1 MGRTCTK
8 RRKCIKD
15 QKGYSSGSR
24 KNIQKTSYPNHNREA
39 QKAIKKAQKEALS
52 SIDLLQCL
60 KSKSNFLG
68 VFASDQLNSLHI
80 LSYPVFL
87 ITNIDTSTENGS
99 HWISIRIDRNR
110 VEVFDS
116 LGLNPSLW
124 TSYPRSLFKF
134 LSSYSHTHRLFV
146 SPILQPPNTYDCGLY
161 CIYFIL
167 YRRFVDFHKC
177 YSKFS
182 TILTAN
188 SSKLK
193 QLLLHI
199 FRK

>member
-1 MGRTCTK
+1 MGRQK
-8 RRKCIKD
+8 YIKD
-15 QKGYSSGSR
+15 KKGYSSGSR
-24 KNIQKTSYPNHNREA
+24 KNIKKTSHSSYNRET

-52 SIDLLQCL
+52 TSDLLQCL

-99 HWISIRIDRNR
+99 HWISIRIDRYR

-116 LGLNPSLW
+116 LGLDPSLW
-124 TSYPRSLFKF
+124 TSYPKSLFKF
-134 LSSYSHTHRLFV
+134 LTSYSHTHRLFL
-146 SPILQPPNTYDCGLY
+146 SPVLQPPNTYDCGLY

-167 YRRFVDFHKC
+167 YRRFVGFQTC

-182 TILTAN
+182 SNLTAN

-193 QLLLHI
+193 QLLLHLY
-199 FRK
+199 RK